1 MSQIDLNTQSLNENL
16 SVHILMT
23 FHIFPDDFLQAKFTL
38 NIILHLFVDCL
49 DMIFHM
55 TLGDFFGAKVTLK
68 FDFLMDFSDVVLE
81 IPLCNFL
88 PTVATFYSFS
98 IDLLART

>member
-1 MSQIDLNTQSLNENL
+1 MHVFVTFQI
-16 SVHILMT
+16 
-23 FHIFPDDFLQAKFTL
+23 FHGDVFRAIFTL

-55 TLGDFFGAKVTLK
+55 TLGKFFGAKVTLK